1 MNWLDGFEGRRWLMD
16 SNVASSYGFEYDG
29 FEIDG
34 FEHDGFEHD
43 GFEYDGFEHDGFEP
57 SNVHLLKLNPS

>member
-1 MNWLDGFEGRRWLMD
+1 MD

-43 GFEYDGFEHDGFEP
+43 GFEYDGFVHDGFEP
-57 SNVHLLKLNPS
+57 SKVHFSQLESIIT